1 MTPTFILVLFLANS
15 EIATFPTSRAI
26 CFETLEA
33 HQQGAIVY
41 SWDSEGQ
48 GWPAER
54 VLCLEKIEDET
65 QEPMS

>member
-1 MTPTFILVLFLANS
+1 MTFILVLFLASS
-15 EIATFPTSRAI
+15 EIATFHTTREL

-33 HQQGAIVY
+33 HQQGALVIA
-41 SWDSEGQ
+41 WDKDGKQ
-48 GWPAER
+48 WPAER

>member
-1 MTPTFILVLFLANS
+1 MIPTFILVLFLATG
-15 EIATFPTSRAI
+15 EEVAFPTSKEL
-26 CFETLEA
+26 CFEALHA

>member
-1 MTPTFILVLFLANS
+1 MTFILVLFLAS
-15 EIATFPTSRAI
+15 QEIATFHTTREL

-33 HQQGAIVY
+33 HQQGALVIA
-41 SWDSEGQ
+41 WDKDGKQ
-48 GWPAER
+48 WPAER

>member
-1 MTPTFILVLFLANS
+1 MTFILVLFLANS
-15 EIATFPTSRAI
+15 EIATFKTTKEV
-26 CFETLEA
+26 CFETLSA
-33 HQQGAIVY
+33 HQNGAIVY

-54 VLCLEKIEDET
+54 VLCLEKIEEET